1 MNHNGMV
8 PSSLLDLGH
17 LSNHVSDALQV
28 RAVTVRSPVGHMYLL
43 HLVALIALCVCVS
56 GG

>member
-8 PSSLLDLGH
+8 ASSLLDLGN
-17 LSNHVSDALQV
+17 LSDHVSDALQV
-28 RAVTVRSPVGHMYLL
+28 RAMTVRSPVGHMYLL